1 MHPWNAKQA
10 LLQKC
15 HRRKIGK
22 AFNLSVVYRL
32 QQRVMAS
39 QLDEKKNRIVC
50 VRHISVSTK
59 SQNHSNSLFMFPF
72 AYFHSQERLSNNTES
87 FNKED
92 LPKRKTVLMIKHSSQ
107 STCCSSAAGS
117 QTVWSRCLA
126 APETKQNTWVLP
138 WPDLWGHTQTKFT
151 LSRHN

>member
-1 MHPWNAKQA
+1 MQNRLCSKNATA
-10 LLQKC
+10 ERLERLS
-15 HRRKIGK
+15 ISPLSTD
-22 AFNLSVVYRL
+22 FNREWWLANW
-32 QQRVMAS
+32 MK
-39 QLDEKKNRIVC
+39 KKNRIVC